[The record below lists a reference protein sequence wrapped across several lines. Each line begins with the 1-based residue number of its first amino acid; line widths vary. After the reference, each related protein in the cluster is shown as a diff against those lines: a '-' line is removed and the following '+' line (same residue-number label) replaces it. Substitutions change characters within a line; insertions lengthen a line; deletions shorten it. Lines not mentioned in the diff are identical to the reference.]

1 MLKTNEK
8 LVTVRVPATSA
19 NCGPGFDCLGLAC
32 TLYDTFT
39 FELIPEGLEL
49 EVEGEGEG
57 RMHASPNNLAFLA
70 FFKLWEKVKH
80 TDTGLR
86 VHMKNDVPLSRG
98 LGSSSAAIVGGL
110 MAANYL
116 TGKTLN
122 AQELLNMATA
132 IEGHPDN
139 VAPAILGGF
148 TISFME
154 NGIARALRIVPAR
167 RYSLIA
173 VIPDM
178 PLSTVKARGAIPAV
192 IPHKDAVFSA
202 SRSALLVGALMSG
215 KSRLLSVA
223 MEDRLHQPYR
233 CPLIPGSGQAFIA
246 AKKAGA
252 YSAVISGSGSTLLAV
267 AHMQADG
274 NKIGL
279 AMQEALNKAGLTS
292 IVKLL
297 RLDLRGAKIL

>member
-1 MLKTNEK
+1 MLKTNDK

-19 NCGPGFDCLGLAC
+19 NCGPGFDCLGMAC

-39 FELIPEGLEL
+39 FELLPEGYEL
-49 EVEGEGEG
+49 EIEGEGEG
-57 RMHASPNNLAFLA
+57 RMHPSPNNLAFLA
-70 FFKLWEKVKH
+70 FLKLWEQVKH
-80 TDTGLR
+80 TETGLK
-86 VHMKNDVPLSRG
+86 VHMKNDIPLSRG

-116 TGKTLN
+116 SGKTMKP
-122 AQELLNMATA
+122 QELLNMATA

-154 NGIARALRIVPAR
+154 NGTAQALRIVPAR
-167 RYSLIA
+167 RYNLIA

-178 PLSTVKARGAIPAV
+178 PLSTAKARGAIPAT

-202 SRSALLVGALMSG
+202 SRAALLVGALMSG
-215 KSRLLSVA
+215 KSRLLPIA
-223 MEDRLHQPYR
+223 MEDKLHQPYR
-233 CPLIPGSGQAFIA
+233 GPLIPGSFQAFAA

-267 AHMQADG
+267 AHLQADG

-279 AMQEALNKAGLTS
+279 AMQEALKKAGMDST
-292 IVKLL
+292 VKLL